1 MKCQRSVANSGV
13 YEKEDLY
20 GKKPKKRRKMLEVLT
35 EIFHGLGEESLKS
48 VQTVALGVHP
58 LQTILLIESESGPQ

>member
-1 MKCQRSVANSGV
+1 MP
-13 YEKEDLY
+13 EL
-20 GKKPKKRRKMLEVLT
+20 LT

-58 LQTILLIESESGPQ
+58 LQKVKVKVHPLQTILM

>member
-1 MKCQRSVANSGV
+1 MP
-13 YEKEDLY
+13 EL
-20 GKKPKKRRKMLEVLT
+20 LT

-58 LQTILLIESESGPQ
+58 LQTILMIESESGPQKERHRK

>member
-1 MKCQRSVANSGV
+1 
-13 YEKEDLY
+13 
-20 GKKPKKRRKMLEVLT
+20 MLELLT

>member
-1 MKCQRSVANSGV
+1 M
-13 YEKEDLY
+13 Y
-20 GKKPKKRRKMLEVLT
+20 GKKPKKEEKNAGFELLT